1 MRKLLALL
9 VLGLVALA
17 AGASFAVA
25 NDEQGNEPVQKLV
38 FGGGRIPAGSCT
50 DGSTSFCTSVT
61 REFSIYAVS
70 HPQDGGTYGNIITG
84 NVEHGGVTNL
94 VRVTCLAVSGNV
106 AEIGGVIVQA
116 ADSSTV
122 GGSFRLFVRDSGQ
135 PGTVARDGVSPSF
148 VDPPPAKPT
157 CGDVATNAFG
167 NGYLTLAYG
176 DLVVRAG

>member
-1 MRKLLALL
+1 MRKLLAFAA
-9 VLGLVALA
+9 LGLVALA
-17 AGASFAVA
+17 AGASFALA
-25 NDEQGNEPVQKLV
+25 NDGQGNQPAQKLV
-38 FGGGRIPAGSCT
+38 FGGGRIPAGSCS

-70 HPQDGGTYGNIITG
+70 NPQDGGTYGNIITG
-84 NVEHGGVTNL
+84 NVEHGGVANV
-94 VRVTCLAVSGNV
+94 VRVTCLAASGDV
-106 AEIGGVIVQA
+106 AEIGGVILQA

-157 CGDVATNAFG
+157 CGDLATGAFG
-167 NGYLTLAYG
+167 FGFMPLAYG
-176 DLVVRAG
+176 DLVVRPG